1 MYFDRNKKYI
11 INKKPIVKKPI
22 VKKPVVKKPIVK
34 KPIVKKPIVKKP
46 INKPQE
52 VKSIPKVKPTVK
64 RIIKPITT
72 VKPIVNKKPFV
83 KKIVRPVVDERLLN
97 IPFLKHRIKK
107 KDIIIYDK
115 KTKSDTRNAGYNLGD
130 LLNIPALSG
139 GWSYTTHMG
148 KNRMNLLGKVY
159 NDSIL
164 SYYCENR
171 QDTDLVPDI
180 DLINKSVL
188 NFIANNEETYKSI
201 LELVK
206 DNSICCVHVRCGDQ
220 CTELEYINKI
230 VKLSKKFKT
239 IILLSG
245 VHLDEFFKKN
255 RDKIDNIFNT
265 LNSIL
270 NKNNNIYVY
279 LNSADVHLS
288 IMKNA
293 SNLLLHKGGFSTLGS
308 IVSTGKLFVTNKF
321 GARNASLW
329 KKLVNKPYTLI

>member
-11 INKKPIVKKPI
+11 IIKKPIVKKPI
-22 VKKPVVKKPIVK
+22 VKKPIVKKSIVKKPIVK

-46 INKPQE
+46 
-52 VKSIPKVKPTVK
+52 V
-64 RIIKPITT
+64 IK
-72 VKPIVNKKPFV
+72 KPIVKKPSVVSPDVKLVAKPIIKKKPFV
-83 KKIVRPVVDERLLN
+83 KKIVRPDVDERLLN

-115 KTKSDTRNAGYNLGD
+115 KTKSDARNAGYNLGD
-130 LLNIPALSG
+130 LLNMPCFG
-139 GWSYTTHMG
+139 EVWSYQNHRG
-148 KNRMNLLGKVY
+148 ISRMNLLGEVY

-164 SYYCENR
+164 SYYCDNR
-171 QDTDLVPDI
+171 KKTDLVPDVN
-180 DLINKSVL
+180 LINKSVT
-188 NFIANNEETYKSI
+188 NFIENNEDNYKNI
-201 LELVK
+201 FDIVK
-206 DNSICCVHVRCGDQ
+206 DNSICCVHVRCGDKS
-220 CTELEYINKI
+220 TEIEYINKI
-230 VKLSKKFKT
+230 VKLSTKFKT

-245 VHLDEFFKKN
+245 IHLDEHFKKN
-255 RDKIDNIFNT
+255 SDKINNCFNT

-279 LNSADVHLS
+279 LNTPDVHLS

-321 GARNASLW
+321 DTKNYSLW